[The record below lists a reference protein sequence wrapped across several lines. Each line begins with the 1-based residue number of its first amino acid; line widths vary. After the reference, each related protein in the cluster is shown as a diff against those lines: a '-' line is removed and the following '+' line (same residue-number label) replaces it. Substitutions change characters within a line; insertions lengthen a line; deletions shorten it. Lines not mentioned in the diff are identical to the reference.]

1 MTKGERMRK
10 DVLALATPP
19 MWAVIPRCREAGP
32 STYLCHLVMLH
43 AQNVLHQMVG
53 LADELHVTI
62 LYPIMHHLHKVS
74 CSLLSHLSVTNTK
87 RPSEKQ
93 LIHQKSPRQILR
105 QGALLIQKITNAKQI
120 FTVF

>member
-1 MTKGERMRK
+1 MTKGERKRK
-10 DVLALATPP
+10 DALALATPP

-32 STYLCHLVMLH
+32 ATHLCHRVMLH

-62 LYPIMHHLHKVS
+62 LYPIMHHLHEVS

-87 RPSEKQ
+87 RPSEPTSDSSARRPPHTENNKCEAN
-93 LIHQKSPRQILR
+93 IYSIL
-105 QGALLIQKITNAKQI
+105 KIRTTI
-120 FTVF
+120 